1 MKEKMYKM
9 LIKLMDVKYNPKIRN
24 KIAGLYP
31 RAISVIYNVNL
42 IS

>member
-24 KIAGLYP
+24 KTAGLYS
-31 RAISVIYNVNL
+31 RATAVIYNINL